1 MPVGL
6 PQLGPISGI
15 VSPTCFETYFLRRC
29 ATSRPSGSVES
40 HSSRC
45 IQPPYLASASVAS
58 RIAVDGA
65 LGGLD
70 EADRIGER
78 AGFADG
84 LVDRDGVDRCAFVAA
99 QLVQQRPGLL
109 VLGDHVVVGDAAV
122 GFGACDEGVH
132 ALASSACLA
141 CAPGGGRARGRG
153 R

>member
-58 RIAVDGA
+58 RIAVTA
-65 LGGLD
+65 RS
-70 EADRIGER
+70 EASTRRTGS
-78 AGFADG
+78 ASG
-84 LVDRDGVDRCAFVAA
+84 
-99 QLVQQRPGLL
+99 PGSRT
-109 VLGDHVVVGDAAV
+109 VW
-122 GFGACDEGVH
+122 
-132 ALASSACLA
+132 
-141 CAPGGGRARGRG
+141 
-153 R
+153 